1 MEATKLNKKDAK
13 ALDNLTTLIGLEAV
27 ALHNC
32 VKRGAEFSY
41 HVYTCNGDKEATADS
56 IHRQIVT
63 LRARLLELDKKVRS
77 VHRW

>member
-1 MEATKLNKKDAK
+1 MEAKKLDKKSKK

-27 ALHNC
+27 ALRDC

-41 HVYTCNGDKEATADS
+41 SGYTCDGDKAATVES
-56 IHRQIVT
+56 IHRQVVT

-77 VHRW
+77 VSGW